1 MSDAAIT
8 AEDQRDW
15 RWYLQRPVIVI
26 FFLGFSGGL
35 PFPLIYSTMTAWLED
50 AGVVRSTI
58 STFAWL
64 GFAYSFKFA
73 WSPLVD
79 AMSLPVLTRLLG
91 RRRAWLL
98 LAQVGLAAT
107 IFAISYLDP
116 NMALT
121 PFVAIAIAIAFLS
134 ATQDIVIDAYRIE
147 SADQEMQSV
156 LAASYQYGYRLGVL
170 MAGAGALYV
179 AQFASWTA
187 SYQTM
192 AAFMGVGI
200 ITTLLCHE
208 PQVRESISVKL
219 TGGFV
224 TQAGQ
229 WSKIAVAEPLFDFLE
244 RFRTWGFV
252 ILAFVASFWIS
263 DRVLG
268 ILAYPFY
275 INIGFSLAEIASV
288 SKVYGVIV
296 SLIGAGAGAA
306 ALLRYGLKR
315 CIVAAPILLAGTNL
329 MFATMTVTGPQLS
342 MLAVVISFD
351 NFAQGFGATVMIA
364 YMSSLINLDFTATQ
378 YALISS
384 IGTFIGKFTAGYS
397 GDIQLVVGWYNF
409 FLYAAATG
417 IPAILLSIAVAWKLG
432 KEEP

>member
-1 MSDAAIT
+1 MI
-8 AEDQRDW
+8 
-15 RWYLQRPVIVI
+15 I

-35 PFPLIYSTMTAWLED
+35 PFPLVYTTMTGWLES

-64 GFAYSFKFA
+64 GFAYSFKFL

-79 AMSLPVLTRLLG
+79 ALPLPVLTRLFG

-98 LAQVGLAAT
+98 LAQLGLAAS
-107 IFAISYLDP
+107 IFSIAHFDP
-116 NMALT
+116 TMEIAA
-121 PFVAIAIAIAFLS
+121 FVMIAVAIAFLS

-147 SADQEMQSV
+147 SADQELQSV

-170 MAGAGALYV
+170 MASAGALYI
-179 AQFASWTA
+179 AQFASWTI

-192 AAFMGVGI
+192 AACMLVGI
-200 ITTLLCHE
+200 VTTLLCHE
-208 PQVRESISVKL
+208 PEVPRTISSRLGGGAGKL
-219 TGGFV
+219 
-224 TQAGQ
+224 AR
-229 WSKIAVAEPLFDFLE
+229 WLKIAVAEPLLDFFA
-244 RFRTWGFV
+244 RYRTWGFV
-252 ILAFVASFWIS
+252 VLAFVSSFWIS

-296 SLIGAGAGAA
+296 ALVGAAAGAGA
-306 ALLRYGLKR
+306 LLRFGLRR
-315 CIVAAPILLAGTNL
+315 CIVVAPVLLTATNL
-329 MFATMTVTGPQLS
+329 MFAMMTVTGPQLE

-351 NFAQGFGATVMIA
+351 NFAQGFGSTVMIA
-364 YMSSLINLDFTATQ
+364 YMSSLINLEFTATQ

-384 IGTFIGKFTAGYS
+384 IGTFIGKAVAGYS
-397 GDIQLVVGWYNF
+397 GDVQLAVGWYNF

-417 IPAILLSIAVAWKLG
+417 VPSVLLAMAVAWKM
-432 KEEP
+432 KQEEA